1 MSVQICQGQL
11 NKVDIFQ
18 FSCISFELKGCW
30 AWIKNLKP
38 ACQVLPFVI
47 EAIGANRLLIQNG
60 NTMMKII
67 K

>member
-30 AWIKNLKP
+30 AWIQESKT
-38 ACQVLPFVI
+38 
-47 EAIGANRLLIQNG
+47 RLSSVALCERG
-60 NTMMKII
+60 YWRK
-67 K
+67 